1 MKALVV
7 GGSSGIGLSIVLN
20 LVGDDEVDKVYV
32 IDKVNYPN
40 DYANVKIVFLQC
52 DLTKGDFSVFESI
65 DDIQALFITAGF
77 GHLKFFQDLS
87 EGYIQDSFAVN
98 AVAPIQII
106 RRYYDRMLSKEPFYC
121 AVMVSIAARLSSP
134 LFSVYSA
141 TKAALSKFIEAVN
154 VELDVQG
161 SKNRILEVS
170 PGSLK
175 GTSFTGS
182 TSQPE
187 LTASLAKEIIVR
199 SKKKEEL
206 FIPQYDEVFKGV
218 IERYHSDSH
227 KYGLESY
234 WYKKKLGRV

>member
-1 MKALVV
+1 MNVLVV

-20 LVGDDEVDKVYV
+20 LIGKSEVDKVFV
-32 IDKVNYPN
+32 IDKVDYPN
-40 DYANVKIVFLQC
+40 DYADEKVVFFQS
-52 DLTKGDFSVFESI
+52 DLSKGDFSVFRSLNN
-65 DDIQALFITAGF
+65 IQALFITAGF
-77 GHLKFFQDLS
+77 GHLKYFQDLS
-87 EGYIQDSFAVN
+87 EDYIQDSFAVN

-106 RRYYDRMLSKEPFYC
+106 RHYYDRILSKDHFYC

-161 SKNRILEVS
+161 SENRILEVS

-175 GTSFTGS
+175 GTGFTGS

-187 LTASLAKEIIVR
+187 LTASLAKEIIER

-218 IERYHSDSH
+218 LERYHGDPH
-227 KYGLESY
+227 KYGIESY
-234 WYKKKLGRV
+234 WYKKRLGRV

>member
-1 MKALVV
+1 
-7 GGSSGIGLSIVLN
+7 
-20 LVGDDEVDKVYV
+20 
-32 IDKVNYPN
+32 
-40 DYANVKIVFLQC
+40 
-52 DLTKGDFSVFESI
+52 
-65 DDIQALFITAGF
+65 
-77 GHLKFFQDLS
+77 
-87 EGYIQDSFAVN
+87 
-98 AVAPIQII
+98 
-106 RRYYDRMLSKEPFYC
+106 
-121 AVMVSIAARLSSP
+121 MVSIAAHLVSP
-134 LFSVYSA
+134 MFSVYSA
-141 TKAALSKFIEAVN
+141 AKAALSKFVEAVN

-218 IERYHSDSH
+218 LERYHSDPH
-227 KYGLESY
+227 KYGIESY
-234 WYKKKLGRV
+234 WYKKNEGRTP